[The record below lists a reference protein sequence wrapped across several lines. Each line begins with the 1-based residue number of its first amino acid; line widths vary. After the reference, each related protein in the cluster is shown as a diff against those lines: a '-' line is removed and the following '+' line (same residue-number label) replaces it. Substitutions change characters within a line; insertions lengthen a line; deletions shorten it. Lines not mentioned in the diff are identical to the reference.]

1 MGIKKRT
8 KPPVPGKT
16 ETARRLWI
24 IRWLKNSDV
33 LKVKKT
39 GEPYRFATLWEA
51 ATEYVDTNDFKKLV
65 QTYYKKK
72 SRDYIDNLLNN
83 RDVYGNPFKIN
94 KTQRK
99 IKFVFN
105 MFREIR
111 DDLPKK
117 MLPFELPKPTTY
129 DKIIMERLY
138 QGLGSFIKT
147 GSNKLL
153 VKKKK

>member
-1 MGIKKRT
+1 
-8 KPPVPGKT
+8 
-16 ETARRLWI
+16 
-24 IRWLKNSDV
+24 
-33 LKVKKT
+33 
-39 GEPYRFATLWEA
+39 
-51 ATEYVDTNDFKKLV
+51 
-65 QTYYKKK
+65 
-72 SRDYIDNLLNN
+72 
-83 RDVYGNPFKIN
+83 
-94 KTQRK
+94 
-99 IKFVFN
+99 

-117 MLPFELPKPTTY
+117 MLPFELHKPTTY